1 MTANKKRSPRKPTL
15 LGVAKAAQKAGI
27 EIARIEVE
35 PTGKITIVTG
45 DGESADVTANPWDA
59 EIAKLRAA
67 SPKGRKE

>member
-15 LGVAKAAQKAGI
+15 LTVARQARKAGI

-45 DGESADVTANPWDA
+45 NAGTGDSASDNPWN
-59 EIAKLRAA
+59 EILNGN
-67 SPKGRKE
+67 GRRSGP